1 MPLIPAA
8 HLRTISINIF
18 AAIGLKAD
26 KAQTIANLLIE
37 SNLAGHD
44 SHGVLRLPQYVL
56 SIQNKAI
63 DPDVEIEIVSETP
76 SSATIDGH
84 NGLGQFIATQA
95 MEVAIAKAREQTI
108 STVNVYNCNHIGR
121 LADYVMMAAEAKMIG
136 LLFLN
141 GHGGDHG
148 VAPWGGTD
156 RRLSTNPFACA
167 LPTGKDS
174 PMVIDLT
181 TSIVAGGKIRA
192 YRSRGEPLPEGWIL
206 DADGAPSTDP
216 NAYLEHPQGALL
228 PFGDIAGHKG
238 YGLSMLTDILAG
250 AMCEAGCS
258 RSSSPGVGNAFL
270 IIVID
275 IEKFT
280 EIVDFEAHVSQMID
294 FVKAS
299 STAPGFDEISIPGE
313 RSAHTRQHRLA
324 EGIPLD
330 DTTWER
336 LVETAQSVGV
346 PV

>member
-1 MPLIPAA
+1 MPLIPATQ
-8 HLRTISINIF
+8 LRTISINIF
-18 AAIGLKAD
+18 TAIGLKPD

-56 SIQNKAI
+56 SIQSKAI

-76 SSATIDGH
+76 SSAIIDGH
-84 NGLGQFIATQA
+84 SGLGQFIATQA
-95 MEVAIAKAREQTI
+95 MEVAIAKAREHTI
-108 STVNVYNCNHIGR
+108 STVNVHNCNHIGR
-121 LADYVMMAAEAKMIG
+121 LADYVRMAAEAKMIG

-206 DADGAPSTDP
+206 DADGNPSTDP
-216 NAYLEHPQGALL
+216 NAYLEHPQGPLL
-228 PFGDIAGHKG
+228 PFGDIVGHKG
-238 YGLSMLTDILAG
+238 YGLSMMTDILAG

-258 RSSSPGVGNAFL
+258 RSSAPGVGNAFF

-275 IEKFT
+275 IEKF
-280 EIVDFEAHVSQMID
+280 IDLADFEAHVAQMMD

-299 STAPGFDEISIPGE
+299 PTAPGFDEISIPGE
-313 RSAHTRQHRLA
+313 RSARTRQQRLA

>member
-8 HLRTISINIF
+8 RLRTISINIF
-18 AAIGLKAD
+18 TAIGLKPD

-56 SIQNKAI
+56 SIQSKAI

-76 SSATIDGH
+76 SSAVIDGH
-84 NGLGQFIATQA
+84 SGLGQFIATQA
-95 MEVAIAKAREQTI
+95 MEVAIAKAKAHTI

-121 LADYVMMAAEAKMIG
+121 LADYVMMAADAKMIG

-181 TSIVAGGKIRA
+181 TSIVAGGKN
-192 YRSRGEPLPEGWIL
+192 SG
-206 DADGAPSTDP
+206 
-216 NAYLEHPQGALL
+216 
-228 PFGDIAGHKG
+228 
-238 YGLSMLTDILAG
+238 
-250 AMCEAGCS
+250 
-258 RSSSPGVGNAFL
+258 
-270 IIVID
+270 
-275 IEKFT
+275 
-280 EIVDFEAHVSQMID
+280 VSQSRRA
-294 FVKAS
+294 VYRKAGS
-299 STAPGFDEISIPGE
+299 STPMVIQAPIPTHTSNI
-313 RSAHTRQHRLA
+313 RKVRYSHSATSRVTKA
-324 EGIPLD
+324 TD
-330 DTTWER
+330 
-336 LVETAQSVGV
+336 
-346 PV
+346 